1 MVDLE
6 NFLLDVYE
14 KLESKEINLLDCY
27 SGIHLADFYL
37 TKMFEWDSTYLPW
50 LLGLTF
56 YQNNHKA
63 AKHNQF

>member
-14 KLESKEINLLDCY
+14 KLEPKDTIILDCY

-37 TKMFEWDSTYLPW
+37 TKMFEWNSPYLP
-50 LLGLTF
+50 
-56 YQNNHKA
+56 
-63 AKHNQF
+63 